1 VFNSIFFTVDAFWV
15 ELHDVFILTS
25 KTLNDGSTYSDK
37 GSGRETRE
45 KECVGLFNVTM
56 TD

>member
-15 ELHDVFILTS
+15 ELHDVFVPTS